1 MANKQTFKTG
11 EKAPE
16 SGTFKVDSL
25 VDGGSTTQDNTEIEI
40 EEGEQ
45 FPPSPSSNEA
55 ANWVKA

>member
-1 MANKQTFKTG
+1 MAQHTYRTG

-16 SGTFKVDSL
+16 GGKFKVESL
-25 VDGGSTTQDNTEIEI
+25 VSGGRLSNQDDTHVNMDQGDT
-40 EEGEQ
+40 